1 MERGSPWWILFIYSF
16 FFFWGDCLGGYVK
29 CLQLPFCSLR
39 FGAGKRCPFIIG
51 KWGEKKIKI
60 LWQTVRLCLWK
71 LFPFSS
77 TAYTNCHFLTLYKIA
92 ENPGILPQSVFF
104 VFFFSLPL
112 APRTTAGSCR
122 AGGSSSVGKA
132 AIWWGPSAQHPAL
145 PRGQGA
151 AALRPRGLSPSSD
164 GLWEIILRGVSIL
177 KQRSIGWMLL
187 SGLRNLLVTS

>member
-1 MERGSPWWILFIYSF
+1 MSATSF
-16 FFFWGDCLGGYVK
+16 LLLMFWSRQK
-29 CLQLPFCSLR
+29 MPFYHWEV
-39 FGAGKRCPFIIG
+39 G
-51 KWGEKKIKI
+51 GEKKIKI

-92 ENPGILPQSVFF
+92 ENPGILPQSVFLL
-104 VFFFSLPL
+104 FFSLPL

-187 SGLRNLLVTS
+187 SGLRNVLFTS